1 MRIVG
6 AVYALPNWQLP
17 TSAVDRIRR
26 ELPDA
31 SVVHATSDEA
41 LVEAIRDADAALLT
55 RLSPEQFACASRLRW
70 IHSAAAG
77 VGRLLF
83 PALADSDVLL
93 TNSRGIHGVTMAEH
107 VIGVTLALLRSFPA
121 VVRDQ
126 AAHRWPFT
134 DLSTIRILHG
144 RHMVVVGLGAIG
156 GAVARAAAAL
166 GMRVSGVRRRPEAPL
181 PEGVHQVRGP
191 DGLLALLGE
200 ADVVVLA
207 APLTAE
213 TRALIGR
220 RELAAMKP
228 TALLVNVA
236 RGKLV
241 DERALEA
248 ALAGGTIGGAALD
261 VVEHEPLAASSPL
274 WDLPNVLITPHT
286 SGFREDYWDAVVD
299 IFVENA
305 KRLAAGQPL
314 VNVVDKRAGY

>member
-17 TSAVDRIRR
+17 ASAVERIRR
-26 ELPDA
+26 EVPDA
-31 SVVHATSDEA
+31 SVVHATSDEE

-55 RLSPEQFACASRLRW
+55 RLSPEQFACSSRLRW

-83 PALADSDVLL
+83 PALAESDVVL

-126 AAHRWPFT
+126 TAHHWPFT
-134 DLSTIRILHG
+134 DLKAIRLLHG

-156 GAVARAAAAL
+156 SAVAKAASAL
-166 GMRVSGVRRRPEAPL
+166 GMRVSGVRKHPEALL
-181 PEGVHQVRGP
+181 PDGVQTVKGP
-191 DGLLALLGE
+191 DGLLALLRE

-207 APLTAE
+207 APLTSE

-220 RELAAMKP
+220 RELTVMKP

-241 DERALEA
+241 DQRALET
-248 ALAGGTIGGAALD
+248 ALAGGAIGGAALD
-261 VVEHEPLAASSPL
+261 VVEHEPLGPASPL
-274 WDLPNVLITPHT
+274 WDMPNVLITPHT
-286 SGFREDYWDAVVD
+286 AGFREDYWDAVVD

-305 KRLAAGQPL
+305 RRLAAGQPL
-314 VNVVDKRAGY
+314 LNVVDKGAGY